1 MPPPGAVSGDSVGG
15 LPFGE
20 NGFLDMSVFDET
32 DPDEALS
39 PEQLEALREQV
50 LLPFEGQRLDERTW
64 HELLSRVMTEPPEK
78 LGEPE

>member
-1 MPPPGAVSGDSVGG
+1 
-15 LPFGE
+15 
-20 NGFLDMSVFDET
+20 MSVFDET